1 MGYGQAYGFQSAGA
15 GLREIGRLLML
26 KRIEEERRKGTDSDR
41 QYERD
46 MLRAQHQML
55 PDATTLEGVLG
66 DERYGRE
73 GSMGPAPTEAEFRAA
88 AQGAPVANANQIAN
102 AANEDVPIRFRAPP
116 PAEFEVPGVGQEK
129 GRTFQMEE
137 RAPVMLPSGVVLAPR
152 AEPTEE
158 MVTARDRAMQENDYL
173 KAGLT
178 PEQAKQSM
186 LAPGLAAR
194 LLAPTKETPR
204 NIDPLSEEGIA
215 ADLRREKG
223 RAQYARPPAAR
234 PISATEAMAMLQD
247 AYYGPR
253 PGPVGKDG
261 KPTAEINAWDPRA
274 TPEWRVGA
282 QRELMAGRPM
292 PKFPVSA
299 GTGASVFGG
308 PQPDRSPGWSVRG
321 ARPAMGGAVPMA
333 TPTPATP
340 ADSAPAFGLSMKRV
354 EQVRPR
360 VQQGSVEGPAAPTP
374 AAPTPARAAPSAVPT
389 GQDPFSNT
397 SRTMLADEWER
408 LVESGFTPD
417 SATAMVRRKYNLGAG
432 R

>member
-137 RAPVMLPSGVVLAPR
+137 RAPAMLPSGVVLAPR

-204 NIDPLSEEGIA
+204 NIDPLSEQGIA
-215 ADLRREKG
+215 ATLRIGEGGGGTTGSAARLARQQLWNEIKAPGKYQGEWTWPAWATEAWVSEATNAIVKG
-223 RAQYARPPAAR
+223 LPQPPRPRPPAGRGAEV
-234 PISATEAMAMLQD
+234 PDVGGNIFFD
-247 AYYGPR
+247 A
-253 PGPVGKDG
+253 
-261 KPTAEINAWDPRA
+261 
-274 TPEWRVGA
+274 A
-282 QRELMAGRPM
+282 QSMG
-292 PKFPVSA
+292 
-299 GTGASVFGG
+299 
-308 PQPDRSPGWSVRG
+308 G
-321 ARPAMGGAVPMA
+321 ARPTMGGAVPMA